1 MSSYADL
8 MAGTPVEWSTTGGKL
23 ITLTSLANAAGRQGA
38 KSATLVDGTKGLPEL
53 LEILF
58 QSAVTSAAAN
68 GKAIELY
75 IGESD
80 DATAG
85 NANPGGLSGADG
97 AWTNAGE
104 LRPQL
109 NFVGA
114 LILSNATGTSVQV
127 ARFKYWLPATAYISP
142 AVYNDSGV
150 ALSGTAG
157 NHKIVVTPYYRR
169 AQV

>member
-8 MAGTPVEWSTTGGKL
+8 VAGTAVEWSTTGGKL
-23 ITLTSLANAAGRQGA
+23 ITLTSLANGSGRQGA
-38 KSATLVDGTKGLPEL
+38 KSATLIDGTKGLPEL
-53 LEILF
+53 LEVLF

-68 GKAIELY
+68 GKAVELY
-75 IGESD
+75 LGESD

-97 AWTNAGE
+97 AWTNASE
-104 LRPQL
+104 LRGQL
-109 NFVGA
+109 NYLGA
-114 LILSNATGTSVQV
+114 IILSNATGTGLQV
-127 ARFKYWLPATAYISP
+127 ARFNYWLTAAAYICP
-142 AVYNDSGV
+142 AVYNDAGV

-169 AQV
+169 SQV